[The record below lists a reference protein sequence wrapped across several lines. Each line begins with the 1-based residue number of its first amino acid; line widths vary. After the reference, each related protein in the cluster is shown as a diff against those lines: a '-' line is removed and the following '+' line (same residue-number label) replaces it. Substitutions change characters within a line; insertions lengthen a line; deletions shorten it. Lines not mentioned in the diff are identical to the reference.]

1 MRARVTFSVLSALIV
16 LGCGLRAQ
24 EIVKCPDQSLSLAER
39 WKWATRDGAQQ
50 TGGKEYWVGYCIERL
65 MNENSYMNSGN
76 SWSGNMELRRSIYD
90 LLSGDTTRHAEG
102 RQSWGGMRRNNIVK
116 VLKDVAILFRISGS
130 LGDDGSIRKLD
141 VSNMELSVDLRK
153 KPLVWLGR
161 AEDDQSVRL
170 LKDLFVRQ
178 SSDVLKKDLLTAIG
192 IHQNSR
198 EVFPFLVD
206 VLKGAETD
214 DIRSQAAF
222 WLGQQNRSEGL
233 AVLITAAQDDRSAK
247 VKEQAVFG
255 ISQLSS
261 EESTEA
267 LISLVRK
274 ARDTRVR
281 AKAAFWLG
289 QKASEEAVAT
299 LESII
304 ADDEVTDV
312 QRQALY
318 ALAQIH
324 TPEGVD
330 RLIKIATTHM
340 NPRIR
345 KQAIQ
350 CLGQSDDSRALDAL
364 IAIVRK

>member
-1 MRARVTFSVLSALIV
+1 MRARVILSILPALIV
-16 LGCGLRAQ
+16 LAFGLSAQ
-24 EIVKCPDQSLSLAER
+24 DIVRCPDQNLSLGER
-39 WKWATRDGAQQ
+39 WKWAARTGAREA
-50 TGGKEYWVGYCIERL
+50 GGKEYWIGYCIERL
-65 MNENSYMNSGN
+65 MNEDSYMNSGN
-76 SWSGNMELRRSIYD
+76 FWSGSMESRRSIYD
-90 LLSGDTTRHAEG
+90 LISGDSTRHAEG
-102 RQSWGGMRRNNIVK
+102 RRSWGGMKRNNIVK
-116 VLKDVAILFRISGS
+116 VLKEVAILFRVSGS
-130 LGDDGSIRKLD
+130 LSDEGSIKKLD
-141 VSNMELSVDLRK
+141 VSNMELSVELRN

-161 AEDDQSVRL
+161 ADDDQSVGL

-178 SSDVLKKDLLTAIG
+178 SSDVVKKDLMTAIG

-198 EVFPFLVD
+198 EAFPFLAG
-206 VLKGAETD
+206 VLKGDQADE
-214 DIRSQAAF
+214 IRSQAAF

-233 AVLITAAQDDRSAK
+233 AVLIAAARDDRSAK

-267 LISLVRK
+267 LITLARK
-274 ARDTRVR
+274 ARDTKVR

-289 QKASEEAVAT
+289 QKASEKAVAA

-324 TPEGVD
+324 TAEGVD
-330 RLIKIATTHM
+330 RLIKIATTHP

>member
-1 MRARVTFSVLSALIV
+1 MRARVTHPILFVLFV
-16 LGCGLRAQ
+16 LACESGAQ
-24 EIVKCPDQSLSLAER
+24 GIIQCPDQNLPLGER
-39 WKWATRDGAQQ
+39 WKWATREGARQA
-50 TGGKEYWVGYCIERL
+50 GGKELWVGYCIERL
-65 MNENSYMNSGN
+65 MNEDSFMNSGN
-76 SWSGNMELRRSIYD
+76 FWSGRMESRRSIYD
-90 LLSGDTTRHAEG
+90 LLSGDSARHAEG
-102 RQSWGGMRRNNIVK
+102 RRMWGGMRRNNIVK
-116 VLKDVAILFRISGS
+116 VMKEVAILFRISGS
-130 LGDDGSIRKLD
+130 PSDNGSVRKLD
-141 VSNMELSVDLRK
+141 VSNMELSVDLRN

-161 AEDDQSVRL
+161 AEDDQSVGL

-178 SSDVLKKDLLTAIG
+178 STDVLKKDLLTAIG
-192 IHQNSR
+192 IHQNSG
-198 EVFPFLVD
+198 EVFPFLAG
-206 VLKGAETD
+206 VLKGEEAD

-222 WLGQQNRSEGL
+222 WLGQQNHSEGL
-233 AVLITAAQDDRSAK
+233 ALLIVAAQDDRSAK
-247 VKEQAVFG
+247 VKDQAIFG

-261 EESTEA
+261 DESTEA
-267 LISLVRK
+267 LISLARK
-274 ARDTRVR
+274 AKDAKVR
-281 AKAAFWLG
+281 EKAAFWLG
-289 QKASEEAVAT
+289 QKASAKAVAT

-330 RLIKIATTHM
+330 RLIKIATTHQ

>member
-1 MRARVTFSVLSALIV
+1 MILLA
-16 LGCGLRAQ
+16 CGLRAQ
-24 EIVKCPDQSLSLAER
+24 AVVRCPDQSLPLGER
-39 WKWATRDGAQQ
+39 WKWAGRDGARQ

-65 MNENSYMNSGN
+65 MNEDSYMNSGN
-76 SWSGNMELRRSIYD
+76 FWSGRMESRRSIYD
-90 LLSGDTTRHAEG
+90 LLSGDSARHAEG
-102 RQSWGGMRRNNIVK
+102 RRMWGGMRRNNIVK
-116 VLKDVAILFRISGS
+116 VMKEVAILFRISGS
-130 LGDDGSIRKLD
+130 PSDNGSVRKLD
-141 VSNMELSVDLRK
+141 VSNMELSVDLRN

-161 AEDDQSVRL
+161 AEDGQSVGL

-178 SSDVLKKDLLTAIG
+178 SSDVLKKDLLMAIG
-192 IHQNSR
+192 IHQNSG
-198 EVFPFLVD
+198 EVFPFLVG
-206 VLKGAETD
+206 VLKGEEAD

-222 WLGQQNRSEGL
+222 WLGQQNQSEGL
-233 AVLITAAQDDRSAK
+233 PLLIVAAQDDRSAG

-267 LISLVRK
+267 LIGLARK
-274 ARDTRVR
+274 AIDTRVR
-281 AKAAFWLG
+281 AKAAFWLS
-289 QKASEEAVAT
+289 QKASEKVVAT

-304 ADDEVTDV
+304 ADDEATDV

-324 TPEGVD
+324 TTEGVD
-330 RLIKIATTHM
+330 RLIKIATTHQ

-350 CLGQSDDSRALDAL
+350 CLGQSDDSKALDAL